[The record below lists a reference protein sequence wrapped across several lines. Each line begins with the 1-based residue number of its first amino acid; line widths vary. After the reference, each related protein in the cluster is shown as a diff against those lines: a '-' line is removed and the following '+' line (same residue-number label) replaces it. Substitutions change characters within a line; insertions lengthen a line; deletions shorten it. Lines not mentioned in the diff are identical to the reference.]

1 MRPRSGGRRA
11 LRPLPF
17 ALAIL
22 VALGGATAIGRAEGV
37 LHPPPGA
44 PDPYRSMMQP
54 DGGGPCCNG
63 RDCGIAQRCTV
74 AGAAAGY
81 LEGGRCWPLPP
92 DRYVPPPVEL
102 GRSAD
107 LHVCRAPARTT
118 DGRLIGVLIHCWTD
132 SFGS

>member
-1 MRPRSGGRRA
+1 VRRFLVLFGFA
-11 LRPLPF
+11 ASLF
-17 ALAIL
+17 ASALAP
-22 VALGGATAIGRAEGV
+22 ARAEGV
-37 LHPPPGA
+37 RHPPPGA

-54 DGGGPCCNG
+54 GGGGPCCNG
-63 RDCGIAQRCTV
+63 RDCGIAERCTV
-74 AGAAAGY
+74 EGARAGY

-118 DGRLIGVLIHCWTD
+118 DGKLIGVLIHCWTD
-132 SFGS
+132 SFGT